1 MLILQVE
8 SFSEVSSREHLWNR
22 TIIFSGGF
30 GQLEVSELGRVKPG
44 LVDLISKELLQWLM
58 GILMFLYTNVTF
70 HRNSLKITLC
80 F

>member
-44 LVDLISKELLQWLM
+44 LVDLFQWLM